1 MLKSEKINFIWV
13 LKTLPISLSVLI
25 LFLCIF
31 SSFEPVLNGYII
43 GQIVSINLHNFPE
56 VATFLIKAFF
66 AYAITYV
73 SIYGFLNAKSLA
85 TKIIN
90 IRLKSIFLDKGF
102 NSKVDNSDV
111 INDVTTL
118 SKQLEQTYF
127 SPLFMTL
134 QVGITIISSLIFILH
149 TNIVLGIIYLLFSTF
164 SLIPNY
170 ISKKPLNAK
179 TNQWKDD
186 NREMINSANIFINGK
201 RDILNFKVKKIFF
214 KLFKNKLNS
223 EESSYREMS
232 LYQFKIQLFSW
243 GIALISFLGPI
254 AIGIY
259 LSRLSV
265 LGITNGVIVSLVLT
279 SDSVIG
285 NIREATSYQNVINSS
300 ADIRNIEYKEIN
312 DEDFSNVA
320 TDNSGISVENLSVDI
335 DGNNIFQNI
344 NLHVPDSSKVIIT
357 GPSGVG
363 KSTFLNSLANISPT
377 TSGTISYNGH
387 KINTT
392 DFAFISQD
400 IWIFNDTLRN
410 NISLYEDFSD
420 EEILKVLTMVGLN
433 DEFGKDP
440 LNYKLENNGSN
451 ISGGQGQR
459 IAIARGLIR
468 NRSLFLLDEITSK
481 LDENTAHEIRNIIY
495 DMPVTIVEVAH
506 VIDKDFVQ
514 KYNLQIYKLSKE
526 SLELTK

>member
-13 LKTLPISLSVLI
+13 LKTLPISLSALI

-73 SIYGFLNAKSLA
+73 SIYGFLNAKSLS

-170 ISKKPLNAK
+170 ISKKPLNAR

-201 RDILNFKVKKIFF
+201 RDILNFNVKKIFF

-259 LSRLSV
+259 LSRFSV

-312 DEDFSNVA
+312 DEDSYNVA
-320 TDNSGISVENLSVDI
+320 NDNSGLSVENLSVDI
-335 DGNNIFQNI
+335 DGNSIFQNI
-344 NLHVPDSSKVIIT
+344 NLHVQDSSKVIIT

-363 KSTFLNSLANISPT
+363 K
-377 TSGTISYNGH
+377 
-387 KINTT
+387 
-392 DFAFISQD
+392 
-400 IWIFNDTLRN
+400 
-410 NISLYEDFSD
+410 
-420 EEILKVLTMVGLN
+420 
-433 DEFGKDP
+433 
-440 LNYKLENNGSN
+440 
-451 ISGGQGQR
+451 
-459 IAIARGLIR
+459 
-468 NRSLFLLDEITSK
+468 
-481 LDENTAHEIRNIIY
+481 
-495 DMPVTIVEVAH
+495 
-506 VIDKDFVQ
+506 
-514 KYNLQIYKLSKE
+514 
-526 SLELTK
+526 